1 MIKDQNEFSIPS
13 VRGIQLLLEPI
24 VVKLQNLENELQR
37 LPKKVQ
43 PSKYYRARDLKEL
56 FGLSNNTII
65 KYRDNG
71 TLPFTFLC
79 GVYLYDAKAIDEML
93 EQNKSNA
100 GRRLYNERAN

>member
-1 MIKDQNEFSIPS
+1 MKYTEEIQMPT

-24 VVKLQNLENELQR
+24 VVKLQNLENELQK

-43 PSKYYRARDLKEL
+43 PSKYYRAKDLKEL
-56 FGLSNNTII
+56 FGLTNNTII

-93 EQNKSNA
+93 EQNKSNT
-100 GRRLYNERAN
+100 GRRLFYERAN

>member
-1 MIKDQNEFSIPS
+1 MQEINLPSLEGIKTLI
-13 VRGIQLLLEPI
+13 EPLYER
-24 VVKLQNLENELQR
+24 LQNIESELQKM
-37 LPKKVQ
+37 PKKRQ
-43 PSKYYRARDLKEL
+43 LSKHYRAKDLKEL

-93 EQNKSNA
+93 EQNKSNT
-100 GRRLYNERAN
+100 GRRLFNERAN

>member
-1 MIKDQNEFSIPS
+1 MLKDQNEFSSPS

-24 VVKLQNLENELQR
+24 VVKLQNLENELQK
-37 LPKKVQ
+37 LPKKAR

-56 FGLSNNTII
+56 FGLTNNTII

-71 TLPFTFLC
+71 TLPFTLLG

-93 EQNKSNA
+93 EQNKSNT
-100 GRRLYNERAN
+100 GRRLFL

>member
-1 MIKDQNEFSIPS
+1 MKNFEEIQIPS

-24 VVKLQNLENELQR
+24 VIKLQNIENEVQK
-37 LPKKVQ
+37 LPKKAL

-93 EQNKSNA
+93 EQNKSNS
-100 GRRLYNERAN
+100 GRRLFYERAN

>member
-1 MIKDQNEFSIPS
+1 MEQISIPT
-13 VRGIQLLLEPI
+13 LESIKGLIEPLYQR
-24 VVKLQNLENELQR
+24 LQNIESELQKM
-37 LPKKVQ
+37 PKKRQ
-43 PSKYYRARDLKEL
+43 MSKHYRAKDLKEF

-93 EQNKSNA
+93 EQNKSNV
-100 GRRLYNERAN
+100 GRRLFNERSN

>member
-24 VVKLQNLENELQR
+24 VVKLQNLENELQK

-43 PSKYYRARDLKEL
+43 PSKYYRAKDLKEL
-56 FGLSNNTII
+56 FGLTNNTII
-65 KYRDNG
+65 KYRNDG
-71 TLPFTFLC
+71 ILPYTLLG

-93 EQNKSNA
+93 EQNKSNS
-100 GRRLYNERAN
+100 GRRLFYERSN

>member
-1 MIKDQNEFSIPS
+1 MKNTDEIQIPS

-24 VVKLQNLENELQR
+24 VVKLQNLENELQK

-43 PSKYYRARDLKEL
+43 PSKYYRAKDLKEL
-56 FGLSNNTII
+56 FGLTNNTII

-93 EQNKSNA
+93 EQNKSNT
-100 GRRLYNERAN
+100 GRRLFYERSN

>member
-1 MIKDQNEFSIPS
+1 MKYTEEIQMPT
-13 VRGIQLLLEPI
+13 VRGIQFLLEPI
-24 VVKLQNLENELQR
+24 VVKLQNLENELQK

-93 EQNKSNA
+93 EQNKSNT
-100 GRRLYNERAN
+100 GRRLFNERAN

>member
-1 MIKDQNEFSIPS
+1 MKNFEEIQIPS

-24 VVKLQNLENELQR
+24 VIKLQNLENEVQK
-37 LPKKVQ
+37 LPKKAL

-93 EQNKSNA
+93 EQNKSNT
-100 GRRLYNERAN
+100 GRRLFNERAN

>member
-1 MIKDQNEFSIPS
+1 MQEINLPSLEGIKTLI
-13 VRGIQLLLEPI
+13 EPLYER
-24 VVKLQNLENELQR
+24 LQNIESELQKM
-37 LPKKVQ
+37 PKKRQ
-43 PSKYYRARDLKEL
+43 LSKHYRAKDLKEL

-93 EQNKSNA
+93 EQNKSNK
-100 GRRLYNERAN
+100 GRRLFYERAN

>member
-1 MIKDQNEFSIPS
+1 MKNTDEIQIPS

-24 VVKLQNLENELQR
+24 VVKLQNLENELQK

-56 FGLSNNTII
+56 FGLTNNTII
-65 KYRDNG
+65 KYRNDG
-71 TLPFTFLC
+71 ILPYTLLG

-93 EQNKSNA
+93 EQNKSNS
-100 GRRLYNERAN
+100 GRRLFYERAN

>member
-1 MIKDQNEFSIPS
+1 MQEINLPSLEGIKTLI
-13 VRGIQLLLEPI
+13 EPLYER
-24 VVKLQNLENELQR
+24 LQNIESELQKM
-37 LPKKVQ
+37 PKKRQ
-43 PSKYYRARDLKEL
+43 LSKHYRAKDLKEL

-93 EQNKSNA
+93 EQNKSNS
-100 GRRLYNERAN
+100 GRRLFYERAN